1 VVKSPPLAAC
11 SAAVVSDCAS
21 GATGME
27 PPPGST
33 PTIVTS
39 ARPRKGD
46 RRAGL
51 HRRATVVLHDAAAG
65 VDATGRQPDAPA
77 GFGGTDRASA
87 TRIRVGEGSAIDLW
101 PRAPSFAEFDEPE
114 QALSAR

>member
-1 VVKSPPLAAC
+1 
-11 SAAVVSDCAS
+11 
-21 GATGME
+21 
-27 PPPGST
+27 
-33 PTIVTS
+33 
-39 ARPRKGD
+39 
-46 RRAGL
+46 
-51 HRRATVVLHDAAAG
+51 VVLHDAAAG